1 MHAEKRVI
9 GMVEQKQMQE
19 ATPANGRESGKTDL
33 RKHKTRRALEE
44 AFYELSETMWIED
57 ITVGDLCEKAMVR
70 RATFYKHFSDKYAF
84 FAYVMNNIQRN
95 TNLQQNA
102 DPRDITM
109 AEYCL
114 NICRSYLRNYEEHPK
129 MVKRILNSKSRQ
141 PYTDILVAQIR
152 NALLKK
158 AAYDREKGIETE
170 IDAQVIASFI
180 AGALP
185 YALTSYETDHLT
197 DLDADRFLSE
207 LRTIFE
213 RLCVSHPAAK
223 K

>member
-1 MHAEKRVI
+1 MRERVI
-9 GMVEQKQMQE
+9 GMAEQKTMQAE
-19 ATPANGRESGKTDL
+19 TSAVVKEPARTDL
-33 RKHKTRRALEE
+33 RKQKTRKALEA
-44 AFYELSETMWIED
+44 AFFELSETMWIED

-70 RATFYKHFSDKYAF
+70 RATFYKHFTDKYAF
-84 FAYVMNNIQRN
+84 FAYVMNDIQRS

-102 DPRDITM
+102 DPRDIPM

-158 AAYDREKGIETE
+158 ASYDREKGIETE
-170 IDAQVIASFI
+170 IDVQVIAYFI
-180 AGALP
+180 AGAIP
-185 YALTSYETDHLT
+185 YALTAYETDHIAE
-197 DLDADRFLSE
+197 LDTDRFLAE
-207 LRTIFE
+207 LRTVFE
-213 RLCVSHPAAK
+213 RLCVSKPSE
-223 K
+223 